1 MKKITGEE
9 KFQILAHSFSVYSAS
24 AYTLYYSADGEHF
37 TAWGEVTPAGECLV
51 VNGIAKGMT
60 FYLKDNIGEAKIM
73 F

>member
-24 AYTLYYSADGEHF
+24 AYTLYYSADGVHF
-37 TAWGEVTPAGECLV
+37 TSWGEETPAGETLV
-51 VNGIAKGMT
+51 VNGIAKGMY
-60 FYLKDNIGEAKIM
+60 FYLKGNSGEAQIN